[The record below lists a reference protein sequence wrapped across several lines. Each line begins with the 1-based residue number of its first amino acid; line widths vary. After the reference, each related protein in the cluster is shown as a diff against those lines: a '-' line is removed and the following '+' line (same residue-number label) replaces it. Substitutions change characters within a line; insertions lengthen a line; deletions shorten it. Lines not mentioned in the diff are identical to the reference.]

1 MLASRE
7 LASSVVKC
15 KIHATEHGS
24 DHCAIET
31 TFDVDV
37 PEHAIQPRLLLKN
50 APWNAIRERVAHA
63 LERRPASGGVQMQN
77 DRLMHAVSEAV
88 YALTPKAKP
97 CPYAKRWW
105 TKDLTKLRQIYT
117 YWRNR
122 ARARRRGGTAELG
135 LEEQAQAAAKEYH
148 DAIRKQ
154 QKLHWDDFLAE
165 DTNIWKATRYLKP
178 DQGSGWSR
186 IPPLQEADG
195 SLTKNTAEQ
204 ADQLLAAFFPPLPD
218 DIEEEVDRPRR
229 TAVPMPKL
237 TLEEIEAC
245 LMKTKPWKAAGEDGA
260 PGWSV
265 ETGVAGRE
273 RKCPLPLSDIP

>member
-88 YALTPKAKP
+88 YALTQKPSRAHTRSDGGRRISPNSGRSTPTGETGLVHGGEVGRQNLGWKSKPKRQP
-97 CPYAKRWW
+97 RSITMPYANNRSYIG
-105 TKDLTKLRQIYT
+105 TIS
-117 YWRNR
+117 WRKTR
-122 ARARRRGGTAELG
+122 TSGRRP
-135 LEEQAQAAAKEYH
+135 
-148 DAIRKQ
+148 
-154 QKLHWDDFLAE
+154 
-165 DTNIWKATRYLKP
+165 DT
-178 DQGSGWSR
+178 S
-186 IPPLQEADG
+186 
-195 SLTKNTAEQ
+195 SLTRAQ
-204 ADQLLAAFFPPLPD
+204 
-218 DIEEEVDRPRR
+218 
-229 TAVPMPKL
+229 
-237 TLEEIEAC
+237 
-245 LMKTKPWKAAGEDGA
+245 G
-260 PGWSV
+260 
-265 ETGVAGRE
+265 GRE
-273 RKCPLPLSDIP
+273 SRLCKKRTDR